1 MFSHGNVLDVDNQG
15 LNMNGN
21 FHNDRFRQQTAG
33 ERKDYRNDRTANKPQ
48 QQNQQQNGSTL
59 RAVDWTNISL
69 IPFRKNFYKPATN
82 QPQQEVDNFLKTHE
96 ITLRGTELPPPNIEF
111 QDDIFPDY
119 VMHSVK
125 RQGFLKPTAIQA
137 TSWPIALSGRD
148 LVGIAR
154 TGSGKTLVC
163 IFLVIFN
170 RKNDDFNASINF
182 FFETP
187 I

>member
-1 MFSHGNVLDVDNQG
+1 
-15 LNMNGN
+15 MNGN

-33 ERKDYRNDRTANKPQ
+33 ERKDYRNDRKPMQTSNKPQ

-59 RAVDWTNISL
+59 RAIDWTNISL

-82 QPQQEVDNFLKTHE
+82 QSQQDVDTFLKTHE
-96 ITLRGTELPPPNIEF
+96 ITLRGTELPPPNMEF

-163 IFLVIFN
+163 IFSEIFN
-170 RKNDDFNASINF
+170 RKINDSIASIKFFLKFQFDNF
-182 FFETP
+182 CM
-187 I
+187 